1 MFFAPM
7 GISLFLKSLSGEE
20 IKQILI
26 DPTKLNE
33 ILKYPYKDYL
43 DYWKSYSNLPDE
55 EKKDKYDADKSWEP
69 LDYLLSPDITPID
82 LELKLSVGTKKY
94 YKIKLLKDKVLFSY
108 GKGTLENSEHWFA
121 KPTIETKYGTT
132 EECIRMVVDKLKDKM
147 KEYQLQYEFTPKLT
161 EEDLKGEEE
170 EEEIEDGKV
179 GEKRKKVSKGKSKK
193 IKITKNLSSASVDF
207 LKMELEKRGVEV
219 KGNKIDLMIALIFD
233 IVDIKLPEK
242 KTNYI
247 MSGGKEI
254 PIDMAYGHPRLLNA
268 NQVKNWL
275 NDLNEVSD
283 EQLKV
288 KYNPKEMEKKA
299 IGPPNF
305 YGDEDGTWEYLL
317 LHFHGIKKFLEEISQ
332 QGYGLVL
339 YLS

>member
-1 MFFAPM
+1 M
-7 GISLFLKSLSGEE
+7 GISLLLKRLTAEE
-20 IKQILI
+20 VKQILI
-26 DPTKLNE
+26 EPSKLSE

-43 DYWKSYSNLPDE
+43 DYWKSYAQLPDE

-69 LDYLLSPDITPID
+69 LNYLLSPDVTPIE

-94 YKIKLLKDKVLFSY
+94 YKIKLLKDRVLFSY
-108 GKGTLENSEHWFA
+108 GKGTLESSENWFA

-132 EECIRMVVDKLKDKM
+132 EECIRMVVEKLKEKL

-161 EEDLKGEEE
+161 EEDLKEEE
-170 EEEIEDGKV
+170 EEEIEDGNV

-193 IKITKNLSSASVDF
+193 IKITKNLSSATVDF

-242 KTNYI
+242 KTNFI

-254 PIDMAYGHPRLLNA
+254 QIDMAYGHPRLLNA
-268 NQVKNWL
+268 NQVKQWL
-275 NDLNEVSD
+275 NDINEVSD

-288 KYNPKEMEKKA
+288 KYNPKKMEKEA

-305 YGDEDGTWEYLL
+305 YGDEEETWEYLL
-317 LHFHGIKKFLEEISQ
+317 LHFHGLKKFLEETVQ
-332 QGYGLVL
+332 QENGLVL